1 MSRTQSVAE
10 AATAW
15 RQRIHAHPELG
26 FEEEATSALVAE
38 LLGEFGF
45 DVHSGIGG
53 TGVVGVLRRG
63 SSTAAIGL
71 RADMDALPIEEAG
84 TIPHKSTRAG
94 AFHGCGHD
102 GHTAMLL
109 GAAKYLAADAHFDG
123 TIYMIF
129 QPCEETGLGAQ
140 AMINDGL
147 FEQFP
152 MDAVYG
158 MHNMPGLPAGTIS
171 VRTGPMMSF
180 EDNFQIEV
188 AGVGGHASMPDKTI
202 DPIVVAAEIV
212 LALQTIVARS
222 LSAID
227 TGVVSITEILTDGA
241 RNVIPST
248 VTIRGDCR
256 GFTEHVQDK
265 IETRMRTIV
274 QGIAL
279 AHDAIATVNYSHEFV
294 VLNNTPT
301 ETKAAVSAALA
312 IVGSNA
318 LDADCPPAPC
328 SEDFARMLA
337 VKPGCYIL
345 IGNDDDSHTQP
356 LHNPSY
362 DFNDKITST
371 GIDYW
376 IELVEQQLSS
386 NPESLCSKSK
396 VI

>member
-1 MSRTQSVAE
+1 
-10 AATAW
+10 
-15 RQRIHAHPELG
+15 
-26 FEEEATSALVAE
+26 
-38 LLGEFGF
+38 
-45 DVHSGIGG
+45 
-53 TGVVGVLRRG
+53 
-63 SSTAAIGL
+63 
-71 RADMDALPIEEAG
+71 
-84 TIPHKSTRAG
+84 
-94 AFHGCGHD
+94 
-102 GHTAMLL
+102 
-109 GAAKYLAADAHFDG
+109 
-123 TIYMIF
+123 
-129 QPCEETGLGAQ
+129 
-140 AMINDGL
+140 
-147 FEQFP
+147 
-152 MDAVYG
+152 
-158 MHNMPGLPAGTIS
+158 
-171 VRTGPMMSF
+171 
-180 EDNFQIEV
+180 
-188 AGVGGHASMPDKTI
+188 
-202 DPIVVAAEIV
+202 
-212 LALQTIVARS
+212 
-222 LSAID
+222 
-227 TGVVSITEILTDGA
+227 ITEILTDGA

-386 NPESLCSKSK
+386 NPESQGNLATKKDQQQGDPQKQSCRTRLFYPATGECRLDVRGVANAHS
-396 VI
+396 